1 MAQETHFEIPAEMNA
16 FAERSV
22 EQARRAFDTFIS
34 AAYGTATAF
43 EGRAAEVRKSSE
55 DLRQRA
61 MAFAEQNVASSFD
74 FARRLAHARDLPE
87 VIQVQSE
94 YVKAQ
99 MQALADQARELG
111 EAASQTARNAAKS
124 YQ

>member
-1 MAQETHFEIPAEMNA
+1 MAHETPFEIPTDMHA
-16 FAERSV
+16 FAEKSV
-22 EQARRAFDTFIS
+22 EQARRAFDTFVS

-43 EGRAAEVRKSSE
+43 EGRAAAVRKGSE

-74 FARRLAHARDLPE
+74 FADRLVHAKDLPE
-87 VIQVQSE
+87 IMHVQSE

-99 MQALADQARELG
+99 MQALAEQAKELG
-111 EAASQTARNAAKS
+111 ETATQTARNATKS
-124 YQ
+124 HQ